1 MQAVLTPQS
10 RRFTV
15 KVAHM
20 QKITDDIMRL
30 CLKLPEDLKLEF
42 LAGQYID
49 IITDDNQHRSFS
61 IANAP
66 HESDHIELHIR
77 HVTGG
82 EYTDY
87 LFHDMP
93 LNTELQLEGPL
104 GTFYLRE
111 NSTRPIILMGG
122 GTGFAP
128 LKGIL
133 EHAFHIGVTRPM
145 HLFWGVRKHQDLYLD
160 DQPREWMQQHANF
173 QYTPVLSEPGP
184 DWQGETGYVHEV
196 VLQHYPDIKNSDV
209 YMSGPPKMID
219 SGRDLFLEHG
229 LTMDYLYSDAFEFN
243 SHPGMGLE
251 E

>member
-1 MQAVLTPQS
+1 VQTIQP
-10 RRFTV
+10 RRFFAQ
-15 KVAHM
+15 VAQM
-20 QKITDDIMRL
+20 QRITDTIMRL
-30 CLKLPEDLKLEF
+30 CLKLPDDLNLQF
-42 LAGQYID
+42 FAGQYLD
-49 IITDDNQHRSFS
+49 IITDDGQHRSFS

-77 HVTGG
+77 HVEGG
-82 EYTDY
+82 EYTHY
-87 LFHDMP
+87 LFYDMP
-93 LNTELQLEGPL
+93 LTTELQLEAPL

-145 HLFWGVRKHQDLYLD
+145 HLFWGARKQEDLYLD
-160 DQPREWMQQHANF
+160 EQPRDWVKQYSHF
-173 QYTPVLSEPGP
+173 QYTPVLSEPHS
-184 DWQGETGYVHEV
+184 DWQGETGYVHQT
-196 VLQHYPDIKNSDV
+196 VLAHYPDLQQSEV

-219 SGRDLFLEHG
+219 SGRELFLRHG
-229 LTMDYLYSDAFEFN
+229 LTMHYLYSDAFEFN
-243 SHPGMGLE
+243 SHPGIGLE